1 MFADILRKLR
11 KSRKLNQ
18 KQFAKEV
25 FISPSAVS
33 QYETGR
39 TMPSRETLD
48 RIAKY
53 FGVSTDFLLGVSP
66 VAEFEELMIKE
77 YCEGISVSDLLKML
91 MGLTGKNREIL
102 LHIIK
107 ALELQS
113 NQEDLNE
120 KLRRNV

>member
-1 MFADILRKLR
+1 MFAETLKKLR
-11 KSRKLNQ
+11 KGRKLNQ

-53 FGVSTDFLLGVSP
+53 FGVSTDFLLGTSS
-66 VAEFEELMIKE
+66 VAEIEELLIQE
-77 YCEGISVSDLLKML
+77 YASGIVVSDMLRTL
-91 MGLTGKNREIL
+91 MGLNRQDRDVVLYIV
-102 LHIIK
+102 K
-107 ALELQS
+107 ALEH
-113 NQEDLNE
+113 QEKTNG
-120 KLRRNV
+120 KLH

>member
-25 FISPSAVS
+25 FLSPSAVS

-53 FGVSTDFLLGVSP
+53 FGVSTDYLLGASS
-66 VAEFEELMIKE
+66 VAEVEELLIQE
-77 YCEGISVSDLLKML
+77 YCSGVAVSDLLKVL
-91 MGLTGKNREIL
+91 MGLNGKNREVL
-102 LHIIK
+102 LHVAK
-107 ALELQS
+107 ALELQGRQDTP
-113 NQEDLNE
+113 NG
-120 KLRRNV
+120 KTH

>member
-1 MFADILRKLR
+1 MFAEILKKLR

-39 TMPSRETLD
+39 TMPSRDTLD

-53 FGVSTDFLLGVSP
+53 FGVSTDFLLGASP
-66 VAEFEELMIKE
+66 AAEFEELLIQE
-77 YCEGISVSDLLKML
+77 YCSGTTLLKML
-91 MGLTGKNREIL
+91 MDLNGKNREIL
-102 LHIIK
+102 LHIVK

-113 NQEDLNE
+113 NQEELNE
-120 KLRRNV
+120 KLRKNVSG